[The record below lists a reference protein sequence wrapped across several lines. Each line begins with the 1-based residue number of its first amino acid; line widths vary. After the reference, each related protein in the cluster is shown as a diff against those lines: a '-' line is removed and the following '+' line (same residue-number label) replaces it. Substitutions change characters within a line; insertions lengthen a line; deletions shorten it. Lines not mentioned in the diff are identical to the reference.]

1 MWIKKTCIVL
11 AGTLLPSLMTTSMV
25 QAEDVKGS
33 LSILY
38 SHQKTVLSAGQY
50 LANPLPGY
58 APQLPIDHENTGN
71 GYYGF
76 QGEVNY
82 GRYLLSIDYLT
93 GTSKTIVGALDDMGN
108 GISNSTSFN
117 PLTHETS
124 ETLDL
129 SAGYTVV
136 ENGVNDKLAATLGY
150 FRMWASPTISPANWY
165 DGLEIGVKG
174 RYQLLERLILTG
186 KLGYVPNVSVHG
198 YMKAE
203 HVMVGDC
210 LLNYTV
216 GAEVPLANG
225 MSIIGGYKNLKAEN
239 TVILK
244 NPAAGSK
251 AIVKFRGLY
260 VGAQYNF

>member
-1 MWIKKTCIVL
+1 MASSV
-11 AGTLLPSLMTTSMV
+11 V
-25 QAEDVKGS
+25 RAEDVKGS

-58 APQLPIDHENTGN
+58 ASQLPIDHENTGN

-82 GRYLLSIDYLT
+82 GRYLLSVDYLT
-93 GTSKTIVGALDDMGN
+93 GTSKTIVGALDDMAN

-124 ETLDL
+124 ESLDL

-136 ENGVNDKLAATLGY
+136 QNGANDKLAATIGY

-165 DGLEIGVKG
+165 DGCEIGLKG
-174 RYQLLERLILTG
+174 RYQLFERLILTG
-186 KLGYVPNVSVHG
+186 RLGYVPNVSVHG
-198 YMKAE
+198 YMNAE
-203 HVMVGDC
+203 HVMVGDY
-210 LLNYTV
+210 LVNYTV
-216 GAEVPLANG
+216 GLEMPLSSG
-225 MSIIGGYKNLKAEN
+225 MSIIGGYKNLRAEN

-244 NPAAGSK
+244 NPAAGSS
-251 AIVKFRGLY
+251 ATVKFKGVY

>member
-11 AGTLLPSLMTTSMV
+11 AGTLFPSLVTTSML

-38 SHQKTVLSAGQY
+38 SQQKTVLSAAEY

-58 APQLPIDHENTGN
+58 PRQLPIDHENTGN
-71 GYYGF
+71 CYYGF

-82 GRYLLSIDYLT
+82 GRYLLSADYLT
-93 GTSKTIVGALDDMGN
+93 GTSKTIVGALDDMDKR
-108 GISNSTSFN
+108 IEYSDSFN

-124 ETLDL
+124 EVLNL
-129 SAGYTVV
+129 AAGYNVI
-136 ENGVNDKLAATLGY
+136 ENGANDKLAATLGY
-150 FRMWASPTISPANWY
+150 CRMWASPTISSANWY
-165 DGLEIGVKG
+165 DGLEIGLKG
-174 RYQLLERLILTG
+174 KYSVHKFLVLTG

-203 HVMVGDC
+203 HVMVGDY
-210 LLNYTV
+210 LINYTV
-216 GAEVPLANG
+216 GAEVPLSAD
-225 MSIIGGYKNLKAEN
+225 MSIIGGYKNLRAKN
-239 TVILK
+239 TIILK
-244 NPAAGSK
+244 NDAVGSRATIK
-251 AIVKFRGLY
+251 VDGFY

>member
-1 MWIKKTCIVL
+1 MGIKKKCAVL
-11 AGTLLPSLMTTSMV
+11 ACALSTSLMASSV
-25 QAEDVKGS
+25 VRAEDVKGS

-38 SHQKTVLSAGQY
+38 SQQKTVLSAGQY

-58 APQLPIDHENTGN
+58 ARQLPIDHENTGK

-76 QGEVNY
+76 MGEVNY
-82 GRYLLSIDYLT
+82 GKYLLSVDYLT
-93 GTSKTIVGALDDMGN
+93 GTSKTIVGALDDMEHGVED
-108 GISNSTSFN
+108 SRSFN

-124 ETLDL
+124 ESLDL

-136 ENGVNDKLAATLGY
+136 DSGANDKLAATLGY

-174 RYQLLERLILTG
+174 RYQLHQRLILTG

-203 HVMVGDC
+203 HVMVGDY
-210 LLNYTV
+210 LVNYTV
-216 GAEVPLANG
+216 GAEVPLADG
-225 MSIIGGYKNLKAEN
+225 MSIIGGYKNLRAEN

-251 AIVKFRGLY
+251 ATVKFRGLY

>member
-1 MWIKKTCIVL
+1 MGIKKKCAVL
-11 AGTLLPSLMTTSMV
+11 ACALSTSLMASSV
-25 QAEDVKGS
+25 VRAEDVKGS

-50 LANPLPGY
+50 LSNPVGF
-58 APQLPIDHENTGN
+58 ATQLPIDHENTGN

-82 GRYLLSIDYLT
+82 GRYLLSIDYLS
-93 GTSKTIVGALDDMGN
+93 GTSKTIVGALDDVGN
-108 GISNSTSFN
+108 GVPYSTSFN
-117 PLTHETS
+117 PLTHETA
-124 ETLDL
+124 EVLDL
-129 SAGYTVV
+129 SAGYTLV
-136 ENGVNDKLAATLGY
+136 ENGANDKLAATLGY
-150 FRMWASPTISPANWY
+150 FRMWASPTISAPNWY

-174 RYQLLERLILTG
+174 KYWVFDRLALTG

-203 HVMVGDC
+203 NIMIGDY
-210 LLNYTV
+210 LVNYTV
-216 GAEVPLANG
+216 GAEVPLAGG
-225 MSIIGGYKNLKAEN
+225 MSIIGGYKNLRAQN

-251 AIVKFRGLY
+251 AIVKFSGLF
-260 VGAQYNF
+260 VGAMCNF